1 MPCSKPSIFMTWQCG
16 LTQIL
21 RSLGR
26 DFPVCTRFF
35 TLIVATRLPL
45 AAMLQRQLWK
55 MRRDYNLTQPKPCS
69 SPAIINI
76 GCCTIPGWPKPPSN
90 ASAKNCRV
98 TARSYTRSQ
107 QLREARDIGLKV
119 LPIGNG
125 ASPSI
130 REIRPYLLKW
140 HLHTRR
146 FDDSRQR
153 KTSTI
158 EHWIFF
164 LMKRL

>member
-1 MPCSKPSIFMTWQCG
+1 MTWQCD
-16 LTQIL
+16 LTRIL

-26 DFPVCTRFF
+26 DFPVCTRFS

-45 AAMLQRQLWK
+45 AAMRQRKLWK
-55 MRRDYNLTQPKPCS
+55 MRRDDNLTPPKPCS

-76 GCCTIPGWPKPPSN
+76 GCCTIPGLPKPPSN
-90 ASAKNCRV
+90 ASAKNYRV

-107 QLREARDIGLKV
+107 QLREARDIGMKV
-119 LPIGNG
+119 LPIGNE

-140 HLHTRR
+140 PLHTRC
-146 FDDSRQR
+146 FDNSRQR
-153 KTSTI
+153 KTSTVG
-158 EHWIFF
+158 HWIFF